1 MAPTS
6 RAAEGSLERRLLS
19 VTVSAP
25 YVLILLGIYTAAI
38 GAGLSCDA
46 RWPLCDGAV
55 FGLFPATWPS
65 FVEWF
70 HRLIA
75 MLTGALILGSWVVVW
90 RMRSSRRAIAAF
102 TVAVALLPLQIWLGA
117 QTVFTYELVT
127 VTAHFLTALIIFGAV
142 LLGGAWA
149 LGWSGAGTGSPR
161 RLFALALGLF
171 VPFVALTPHFLVAHP
186 GVVQVAYYAI
196 GLTILSALLLVG
208 GVTSMAVPVG
218 WRRRAIGGLAWGGV
232 LLITGQL
239 LAGRLVRSP
248 AVEVLDWSGAL
259 ATLLVLALGIWLS
272 GTPSDVGGRDAPP
285 VTE

>member
-1 MAPTS
+1 MAPTG
-6 RAAEGSLERRLLS
+6 RVAGGSIGRRLLS
-19 VTVSAP
+19 VTVGAP

-38 GAGLSCDA
+38 GAGLGCDA

-75 MLTGALILGSWVVVW
+75 LVTGALILGSWVVVW
-90 RMRSSRRAIAAF
+90 RTRVSRRATAAF
-102 TVAVALLPLQIWLGA
+102 TIAVALLPLQIWLGA

-127 VTAHFLTALIIFGAV
+127 VTAHFLIALIIFSAV

-149 LGWSGAGTGSPR
+149 LGWSGAGTGSSR
-161 RLFALALGLF
+161 QLFALALGLF

-196 GLTILSALLLVG
+196 GLAILSALLLVG
-208 GVTSMAVPVG
+208 GVTSMAGPG
-218 WRRRAIGGLAWGGV
+218 AWRRRALGGLAWVGT

-248 AVEVLDWSGAL
+248 AVEVLDWSGAV
-259 ATLLVLALGIWLS
+259 ATLLVLGLGIWLS
-272 GTPSDVGGRDAPP
+272 GTARDVDRRDSPP
-285 VTE
+285 VSE